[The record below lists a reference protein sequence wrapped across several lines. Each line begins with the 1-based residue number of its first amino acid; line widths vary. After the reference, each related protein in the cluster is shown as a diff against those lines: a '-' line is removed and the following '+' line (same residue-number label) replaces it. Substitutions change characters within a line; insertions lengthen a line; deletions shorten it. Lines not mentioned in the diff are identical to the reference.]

1 MILRKELEGLEELE
15 RQAMLGEG
23 EEAIKRQHAQGKLTA
38 RERIDLLV
46 DKGSFVELNMFAQH
60 RCYDFDM
67 EKRRPWGD
75 AVAAGYGKV
84 DGRVVYLYA
93 QDFTVL
99 GGSVGFTHAEKIRN
113 LIRMAQR
120 AKAPVIALI
129 DSSGAR
135 IQEGSGAYSLVFYEN
150 IMASG
155 VVPQISAIMGNCA
168 GGGVYSPALTDFI
181 LMVDGTSQMFITGP
195 TVIKEATG
203 EEISMQELGG
213 AKPQSQISG
222 NCDFVAQSEEEC
234 LQMIKKLLS
243 FLPSS
248 YLEKPPGVDTG
259 DDPNR
264 CDESLLDILPEN
276 PRAAFDMHHIISKIV
291 DNGDFFEVKARFA
304 RNMITGFARLGG
316 YSVGIVANQ
325 PLVAAGCLD
334 CDASDKA
341 ARFYRF
347 CDCFN
352 IPIICLVD
360 VPGYLPGVKEE
371 YKGIIRHGAKMLY
384 GFSEATVP
392 KITCVIRKAYGG
404 SYSAM
409 GAKVMGSDIVFAWPS
424 AEVAVMGPEGA
435 VNILYRKEIEK
446 VEDKEQFRKQK
457 IEEYREKFTT
467 PYHGASKQIVDVI
480 IKPQETR
487 PQLIRALELLKD
499 KSERIPERK
508 HGNIPL

>member
-1 MILRKELEGLEELE
+1 MILRKEIEKLEELE
-15 RQAMLGEG
+15 REVVLGEG
-23 EEAIKRQHAQGKLTA
+23 REAIERQHAQGKLTA
-38 RERIDLLV
+38 RERIELLI

-60 RCYDFDM
+60 QCHDFDM
-67 EKRRPWGD
+67 ERRRPWGD
-75 AVAAGYGKV
+75 VVVTGYGKIE
-84 DGRVVYLYA
+84 GRMVYLYA
-93 QDFTVL
+93 QDFTAL
-99 GGSVGFTHAEKIRN
+99 GGSVGFTHAEKICN

-135 IQEGSGAYSLVFYEN
+135 IQEGSGAYSLVFYQN

-181 LMVDGTSQMFITGP
+181 FMVDGTSQMFITGP
-195 TVIKEATG
+195 AVIREATG
-203 EEISMQELGG
+203 EEISMQDLGG
-213 AKPQSQISG
+213 AKPQSEISG
-222 NCDFVAQSEEEC
+222 NCDFVARGEEEC
-234 LQMIKKLLS
+234 LKMIKKLMS
-243 FLPSS
+243 FLPPS
-248 YLEKPPGVDTG
+248 YLEKPLVLDTG
-259 DDPNR
+259 DDSNR
-264 CDESLLDILPEN
+264 CDESLLDVLPEN
-276 PRAAFDMHHIISKIV
+276 PRAAFDMHQIISKIV

-304 RNMITGFARLGG
+304 RNIITGFARLGS

-325 PLVAAGCLD
+325 PLIAAGCLD
-334 CDASDKA
+334 CDVSDKA

-371 YKGIIRHGAKMLY
+371 HKGIIRHGAKMLY
-384 GFSEATVP
+384 AFSEASVP
-392 KITCVIRKAYGG
+392 KITCIIRKAYGG
-404 SYSAM
+404 AYSAM
-409 GAKVMGSDIVFAWPS
+409 GAKAMGSDIIFAWPS

-435 VNILYRKEIEK
+435 VSILYRKEIEK
-446 VEDKEQFRKQK
+446 AEDKEQFRKQK
-457 IEEYREKFTT
+457 ITEYRERFTT
-467 PYHGASKQIVDVI
+467 PYYGASRQIVDRI

-487 PQLIRALELLKD
+487 PELIKALDLLRN
-499 KSERIPERK
+499 KSQTMPGKK